1 MDSQNPLVSVMIP
14 VYNAEKYLRPCL
26 DSVLGQSMGDLEIV
40 CCNDGSTDGS
50 LSILEEYAR
59 KDSRVKVFT
68 QKNSG
73 SSAARN
79 ACLDRACGKYLYFVD
94 NDDMID
100 GDALRELSSA
110 AEVDG
115 LDVVYTNPTWVAES
129 PEMKD
134 PYANV
139 KDPVAAALAV
149 TTGPKIFVA
158 AVTNTNYYAAPWR
171 RFIRK
176 TFADAIGL
184 RFNPE
189 ASPNEDNLFSFLI
202 DINAKKARFIQKRC
216 YIHRSHS
223 GSTMIQMAKNLSLGR
238 NVVSH
243 MICAFEIMAYARTLK
258 LDRDVQDAIKKRVV
272 TLMNGALR
280 FFDNSGMKFEELDWR
295 GHWVEQNLMRY
306 FVSLRPK
313 PAAARPATASAA
325 TAPRPVPLRM
335 SMEIPPPP
343 KGLSRFG
350 RLKWSLKHR
359 LRRFIGTDVL
369 LADVAAAA
377 HLVPASSASR
387 PAASATPA
395 QVDDRFYSLLREIC
409 LSRGNAGED
418 AWKDAV
424 IEKIDIYFYRVN
436 VERNFSHGSWSWRY
450 QCMIRISSG
459 NECGWSELTVPKPE
473 NIHRILTEASRRFQ
487 GTTISGGLSLC
498 KYLRGTVADGTL
510 ECFEMALIDL
520 AARIKGCDA
529 LAFLGLS
536 PSGSEMPYLECVLQ
550 RDPAKAAEL
559 AHVLARKYL
568 KLKLFGDLALD
579 TAIVKAVRSVIPADC
594 YLTADVNLGYLYSD
608 AERALPL
615 PTKIEKLK
623 TILGELGKA
632 GLNACEDPA
641 PLSLADLA
649 EVQKSIDIMPII
661 PDAALRPAYRVN
673 KSLKV
678 VAGHIYNL
686 HPHCMG
692 SVYATLRLA
701 DVIRGGGGKI
711 MIGDNSMIGVGCT
724 QWQILALGL
733 GAVWCEAVEKKLE
746 GSDKFAACVVRT
758 PMSKDDD
765 GYCRYVGRDVRGFG
779 VDIDATK
786 LEAIC
791 AGHVEISTA
800 TES

>member
-1 MDSQNPLVSVMIP
+1 MDSTNPVVSVMIP

-50 LSILEEYAR
+50 LAILEEYAR
-59 KDSRVKVFT
+59 KDPRVKVFS

-79 ACLDRACGKYLYFVD
+79 ACLNKARGKYLYFVD
-94 NDDMID
+94 NDDMVD
-100 GDALRELSSA
+100 KDALRELSAA
-110 AEVDG
+110 AEADG
-115 LDVVYTNPTWVAES
+115 LDVVYTNPTWVSES

-139 KDPVAAALAV
+139 KDPVAAALVV

-158 AVTNTNYYAAPWR
+158 AVNNTNYYAAPWR
-171 RFIRK
+171 RFIRR

-216 YIHRSHS
+216 YVHRSHS
-223 GSTMIQMAKNLSLGR
+223 GSTMIQMSKNLSLGR

-243 MICAFEIMAYARTLK
+243 MICAFEIMTYARTMK
-258 LDRDVQDAIKKRVV
+258 LDRDVQDAVKKRVV

-280 FFDNSGMKFEELDWR
+280 FFDKSGMKFEELDWR

-306 FVSLRPK
+306 FASLRPK
-313 PAAARPATASAA
+313 PSA
-325 TAPRPVPLRM
+325 APRPAVAAYPAPAVPRAPM
-335 SMEIPPPP
+335 AIPPPP
-343 KGLSRFG
+343 PGLSRLG
-350 RLKWSLKHR
+350 RLKWTFKHR
-359 LRRFIGTDVL
+359 LRRFMGVDVL
-369 LADVAAAA
+369 LADVAAATA
-377 HLVPASSASR
+377 RQVSVPVMPR
-387 PAASATPA
+387 PAVAASPA
-395 QVDDRFYSLLREIC
+395 QVDDRFYTLLREIC

-568 KLKLFGDLALD
+568 KLKLFGDLDLD
-579 TAIVKAVRSVIPADC
+579 TAIVKAVRAAIPADC
-594 YLTADVNLGYLYSD
+594 YLTADVNLGYLYSE

-615 PTKIEKLK
+615 ATKIEKLK
-623 TILGELGKA
+623 VVLSALGRA

-641 PLSLADLA
+641 PLSLSDLA
-649 EVQKSIDIMPII
+649 EVQRSVDIMPII

-701 DVIRGGGGKI
+701 DVIRAGGGKI
-711 MIGDNSMIGVGCT
+711 MIGDNSMVGVGCA

-765 GYCRYVGRDVRGFG
+765 GYCRFVGKGVRGFG
-779 VDIDATK
+779 VDIDVEK
-786 LEAIC
+786 LKSIC
-791 AGHVEISTA
+791 TGHVEVSASTEA
-800 TES
+800 

>member
-1 MDSQNPLVSVMIP
+1 MESGKPDVSIMIP

-26 DSVLGQSMGDLEIV
+26 DSILGQSMGNFEVL

-50 LSILEEYAR
+50 LAILEEYAR
-59 KDSRVKVFT
+59 QDARVKVFSRE
-68 QKNSG
+68 NGG

-79 ACLDRACGKYLYFVD
+79 ACLEKACGKYLYFVD

-100 GDALRELSSA
+100 KDALRELCSA
-110 AEVDG
+110 AEKDG
-115 LDVVYTNPTWVAES
+115 LDVVYTNPTWVSES
-129 PEMKD
+129 PELQD

-139 KDPVAAALAV
+139 KDPVPAALSV
-149 TTGPKIFVA
+149 TTGPRIFVA
-158 AVTNTNYYAAPWR
+158 AVANANYYAAPWR
-171 RFIRK
+171 RFIRRA
-176 TFADAIGL
+176 FAAAIGL

-189 ASPNEDNLFSFLI
+189 ASPNEDNLFSFLV
-202 DINAKKARFIQKRC
+202 DINAKKARFIKKRC
-216 YIHRSHS
+216 YVHRSHG

-258 LDRDVQDAIKKRVV
+258 LDGDVQDAVKKRVV

-280 FFDNSGMKFEELDWR
+280 FFGNSNMKFEELDWR
-295 GHWVEQNLMRY
+295 GHWVEQNLMS
-306 FVSLRPK
+306 FFMSLGQRRPE
-313 PAAARPATASAA
+313 AAGLPPVVR
-325 TAPRPVPLRM
+325 APLP
-335 SMEIPPPP
+335 IPPPP
-343 KGLSRFG
+343 PDLSRFG
-350 RLKWSLKHR
+350 RLKWLFKYR
-359 LRRFIGTDVL
+359 LRRFLGTDVL
-369 LADVAAAA
+369 SAAPVAGARYAGDGATAA
-377 HLVPASSASR
+377 
-387 PAASATPA
+387 
-395 QVDDRFYSLLREIC
+395 QMDDRFYALLREIC
-409 LSRGNAGED
+409 LSRNNAGEN

-436 VERNFSHGSWSWRY
+436 VERNFSHGSWPWRY
-450 QCMIRISSG
+450 QCMIRFTSG
-459 NECGWSELTVPKPE
+459 NTCGWSELTVAKPE
-473 NIHRILTEASRRFQ
+473 NIQRVLAEACRRFQ
-487 GTTISGGLSLC
+487 GTTVSGGLSLC
-498 KYLRGTVADGTL
+498 KYLRGRVADATL

-529 LAFLGLS
+529 LSFLGLS
-536 PSGSEMPYLECVLQ
+536 PSGLEMPYLECVLQ

-559 AHVLARKYL
+559 SRTLARKYL
-568 KLKLFGDLALD
+568 KLKLFGDLELD
-579 TAIVKAVRSVIPADC
+579 TSIVKAVRAVIPADC
-594 YLTADVNLGYLYSD
+594 YLTADVNLGYLFSD

-615 PTKIEKLK
+615 AEKIKKLK
-623 TILGELGKA
+623 VILCELGRA

-649 EVQKSIDIMPII
+649 EVQRTIDTMPVI
-661 PDAALRPAYRVN
+661 PDAALRPAYRVS
-673 KSLKV
+673 KDLQV

-701 DVIRGGGGKI
+701 DVIRAGGGKI
-711 MIGDNSMIGVGCT
+711 MVGDNSMIGVGCT

-746 GSDKFAACVVRT
+746 GSDEFAACVVRT
-758 PMSKDDD
+758 PMSKDGD
-765 GYCRYVGRDVRGFG
+765 GYCRYAGGDVRGFG
-779 VDIDATK
+779 VDIDAAR

-791 AGHVEISTA
+791 TEHIEVSAA